1 MIDTLILSGGGI
13 KGFGFVGAL
22 QVLESNQ
29 IINIKNIKYYYA
41 NSVGT
46 IISLLLAIGYTPE
59 FLEEFIIKFDFK
71 KVIPKIN
78 FSNIFNNLG
87 LSNGNEIMVI
97 LQTMFLKK
105 TKTSDMNFIDF
116 YKKYKIKLNF
126 ITTNYTLGTE
136 EVLSIDT
143 TPELSVLL
151 AVRMSISIPLIFT
164 PVIYNNHL
172 YVDGFLTNNF
182 PIDKIDYNKHNY
194 LALKILDNYKRDNPN
209 ILDFLKGC
217 INIAIF
223 NINKNQNNI
232 ENDKIININFDIVN
246 EFDLNN
252 DNLVN
257 LNNNGK
263 NIINNYLQ
271 KNNNFIKNIKL
282 FNYIETF
289 TKNTINITISSLH
302 EHSLILQS
310 YFYILPFYF

>member
-302 EHSLILQS
+302 EHSLIL
-310 YFYILPFYF
+310 